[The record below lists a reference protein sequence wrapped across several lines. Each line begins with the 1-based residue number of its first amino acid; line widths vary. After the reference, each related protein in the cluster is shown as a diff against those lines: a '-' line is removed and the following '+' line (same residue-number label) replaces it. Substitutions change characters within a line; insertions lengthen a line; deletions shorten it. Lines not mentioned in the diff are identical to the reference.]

1 MSFQED
7 SMKVVSR
14 FLLAVTVLALAAG
27 DGYAQ
32 DSGMKKWSKGKG
44 WGWVWGPQDEVGN
57 LNEMTDAS
65 RLAALKLVT
74 QGRVYDLGLPYDR
87 YSYKWPG
94 HSPGEIIS
102 FRSPAGVRS
111 QKDLP
116 FTTPEGGNTGI
127 TAWHSNAIFMNDNVA
142 TQIDGLG
149 HITHGPKNE
158 FYNGFTSDEWGGD
171 FGLRKADVTTIPPIV
186 ARGVLVDVAGF
197 KNVEALPSSYEITVA
212 DIEGALRA
220 QNVDVTPGTVVL
232 LRTGTA
238 RHWGENG
245 RDHAKI
251 GQHDS
256 AGIGLTAAKWLVE
269 EKGALMLGS
278 DTSGLEYVPPKP
290 ADSQAVGGS
299 FNPVHVYL
307 LVQQGVHILEFNN
320 LERLA
325 ADRLYEFA
333 YILTT
338 NAIRGT
344 VAGTALRPLALR

>member
-1 MSFQED
+1 MRLSCRL
-7 SMKVVSR
+7 M
-14 FLLAVTVLALAAG
+14 LAAG
-27 DGYAQ
+27 ALALTIGGASAQ
-32 DSGMKKWSKGKG
+32 DAGMKKWTKGKG

-57 LNEMTDAS
+57 LNEMTDQS

-74 QGRVYDLGLPYDR
+74 QGKAYDLGLPYDR

-102 FRSPAGVRS
+102 FRSPHGVRT
-111 QKDLP
+111 QKDLE
-116 FTTPEGGNTGI
+116 FTTPQGGNTGG

-149 HITHGPKNE
+149 HITHGPNNE
-158 FYNGFTSDEWGGD
+158 FYNGFKAEEWGGD
-171 FGLRKADVTTIPPIV
+171 FGLRRADVTTIPPIL
-186 ARGVLVDVAGF
+186 ARGVMVDVAGF
-197 KNVEALPSSYEITVA
+197 KNVEALPKSYEITRE

-238 RHWGENG
+238 RYWGENG
-245 RDHAKI
+245 RDHAKLADP
-251 GQHDS
+251 DS
-256 AGIGLTAAKWLVE
+256 AGVGLTAAKWLVE
-269 EKGALMLGS
+269 EKGALALGS

-307 LVQQGVHILEFNN
+307 LMQQGVHIMEFHN

-325 ADRLYEFA
+325 ADRVYEFA
-333 YILTT
+333 YMATT

-344 VAGTALRPLALR
+344 VAGTALRPVALR

>member
-1 MSFQED
+1 
-7 SMKVVSR
+7 MKVVSR
-14 FLLAVTVLALAAG
+14 FLLAVTVLAFALAAG
-27 DGYAQ
+27 DGHAQ
-32 DSGMKKWSKGKG
+32 DGGMKKWTKGKG

-74 QGRVYDLGLPYDR
+74 QGKVYDLGLPYDR

-94 HSPGEIIS
+94 HSPGEIMS

-111 QKDLP
+111 QKDLA

-171 FGLRKADVTTIPPIV
+171 FGVRKADVTTIPPIV

-238 RHWGENG
+238 RYWGENG

-269 EKGALMLGS
+269 EKGALVVGS

-325 ADRLYEFA
+325 ADRVYEFA

>member
-1 MSFQED
+1 MEYRGIQYQI
-7 SMKVVSR
+7 VQTANPTGW
-14 FLLAVTVLALAAG
+14 LGLGA
-27 DGYAQ
+27 
-32 DSGMKKWSKGKG
+32 SGRGR
-44 WGWVWGPQDEVGN
+44 N

-74 QGRVYDLGLPYDR
+74 QGRAYDLGLPYDR

-127 TAWHSNAIFMNDNVA
+127 TAWHSNAIFMTQLA

-212 DIEGALRA
+212 DIEGALKA

-238 RHWGENG
+238 RYWGENG

-290 ADSQAVGGS
+290 ADFSGRWRQLQPGPCLSARPAGRPHPG
-299 FNPVHVYL
+299 
-307 LVQQGVHILEFNN
+307 VQ
-320 LERLA
+320 
-325 ADRLYEFA
+325 
-333 YILTT
+333 
-338 NAIRGT
+338 
-344 VAGTALRPLALR
+344 